1 MFIENIH
8 NSKNIDGLKLIT
20 MDTFV
25 DHRGEIATIF
35 SKSKM
40 FPEFVEDK
48 ITISTKDVLRGLHG
62 DLTTSKLISC
72 LSGRIELFVVDARK
86 KSQTFG
92 NTEKFILSD
101 KKIQTVFVPKGCLNG
116 HLCLSD
122 RCIFWYKWSEKY
134 EGPSKQFTIKW
145 DDAD

>member
-25 DHRGEIATIF
+25 DHRGEISTIF

-92 NTEKFILSD
+92 NAEKFILSD
-101 KKIQTVFVPKGCLNG
+101 KKIQTVFVPKG
-116 HLCLSD
+116 S
-122 RCIFWYKWSEKY
+122 
-134 EGPSKQFTIKW
+134 
-145 DDAD
+145 